1 MNMQLSLTGRT
12 ALITGAATGIGRA
25 IAIAFAEA
33 GAAVAI
39 NDFGRIAESEEIAA
53 GIRARGGYA
62 LAVEADVSNPAQV
75 QAMNTRITAVLGPVD
90 ILVNNAGIVLVKP
103 FLEIS
108 EAEWDRVLATDLK
121 SVFLCSQAVLPSML
135 ERGAGCII
143 NIASELGYLGRALYA
158 PYTAAKGGVITLTRS
173 LAREFAP
180 TIRVNAIAPGPVRTG
195 MLESEMVITG
205 HDESAGVPMGRIGR
219 PEEIAATA
227 VFLASDQA
235 GFFCGETLSPNGG
248 ILMK

>member
-1 MNMQLSLTGRT
+1 MKLSLTGRT
-12 ALITGAATGIGRA
+12 ALVTGAATGIGRA
-25 IAIAFAEA
+25 IAVAMAEA

-39 NDFGRIAESEEIAA
+39 NDHGRTTDTAA
-53 GIRARGGYA
+53 LAATIRAQDGRA
-62 LAVEADVSNPAQV
+62 LAVDADVTDRTQVLAMIAQI
-75 QAMNTRITAVLGPVD
+75 ADGLGPID

-103 FLEIS
+103 FLELS
-108 EAEWDRVLATDLK
+108 EADWDRILATDLK
-121 SVFLCSQAVLPSML
+121 SVFLCCQAVLPSML
-135 ERGAGCII
+135 ERGSGCII

-180 TIRVNAIAPGPVRTG
+180 IVRVNAIAPGPVHTE

-235 GFFCGETLSPNGG
+235 SFFCGETLSPNGG